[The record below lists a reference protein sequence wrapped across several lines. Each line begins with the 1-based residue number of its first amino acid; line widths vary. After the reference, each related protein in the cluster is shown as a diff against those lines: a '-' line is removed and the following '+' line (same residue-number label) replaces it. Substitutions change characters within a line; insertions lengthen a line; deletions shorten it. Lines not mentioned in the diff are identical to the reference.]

1 MPEDWPQ
8 TEVGYEMREVIEDAV
23 FVYQMLQEALCGY
36 SNEIPDE
43 EVRGTIGGKTE
54 YKIQTGWFTSS
65 LGFVDAGLDIIND
78 PNFSVE
84 VKRDFGLII
93 AMLRESS
100 KKRRTREDVK
110 QMEAVVWKVI
120 VKMEEVFGKEKLE
133 QKLVAA

>member
-65 LGFVDAGLDIIND
+65 LGFVDAGLD
-78 PNFSVE
+78 
-84 VKRDFGLII
+84 
-93 AMLRESS
+93 